1 MSALSVHD
9 LVAAYEPDLPILRGV
24 SFAIHPGELVALLG
38 PNGAGK
44 STLVKAIAG
53 TAPILSGT
61 VQLSDA
67 PIEALPVHEKLA
79 RGLGF
84 VPQTENVFTSLSV
97 GENLQLAADRL
108 SKSERREQIA
118 QVEAR
123 FPDLIKHRHHRA
135 GALSGGQRQMLA
147 IGRALIGAPSVLMLD
162 EPSAGLSPRVV
173 GEVFA
178 ALQALNRAGVTI
190 VLVEQN
196 VRAALAIASRAL
208 ILVEGRIAHEGA
220 PSALLGDDTVADL
233 YLGRKGHVSA

>member
-1 MSALSVHD
+1 MSVRD

-24 SFAIHPGELVALLG
+24 SFTVHPGELVALLG

-61 VQLSDA
+61 VQLSDV

-108 SKSERREQIA
+108 PKSERQKQIA

-178 ALQALNRAGVTI
+178 ALQTLNRAGVTI

-208 ILVEGRIAHEGA
+208 ILVEGRIAHEGV